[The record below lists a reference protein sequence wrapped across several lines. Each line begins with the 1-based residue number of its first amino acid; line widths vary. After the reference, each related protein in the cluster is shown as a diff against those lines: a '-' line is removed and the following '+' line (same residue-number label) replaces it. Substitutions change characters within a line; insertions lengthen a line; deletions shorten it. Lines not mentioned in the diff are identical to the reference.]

1 MTTRGALVISGIM
14 RFILAFSMKEG
25 APWIWVVLSEVLSL
39 LLGLV
44 ILTRWPVSILYVL
57 ELFVEVHLMIVGAGW
72 IGIGLG
78 LQKRA

>member
-57 ELFVEVHLMIVGAGW
+57 ELFVGVHLMIVGAGW